1 MHAPIESLKKNIIVM
16 LVFVLPSTELIIS
29 FQESDYTATED
40 SIKVH
45 VCAVVVNGSIAENF
59 GTVEVNVLAAGGTAT
74 RKNVNIV
81 VLVDCVSSTIINFL
95 SASVYVSYS
104 KINLNPHPHT
114 HMHTHIA
121 TFTQASKGFRY

>member
-1 MHAPIESLKKNIIVM
+1 MHAPFVSLKNVIVM
-16 LVFVLPSTELIIS
+16 LVFVLPSTELIIG

-81 VLVDCVSSTIINFL
+81 VLVDCVSSTVINFL

>member
-1 MHAPIESLKKNIIVM
+1 M
-16 LVFVLPSTELIIS
+16 LVFVLPSTELIIG
-29 FQESDYTATED
+29 FQESDYTAIED
-40 SIKVH
+40 SIKVQ

-81 VLVDCVSSTIINFL
+81 VLVDCVSSTIINL
-95 SASVYVSYS
+95 SSASVYVGYS

-114 HMHTHIA
+114 HMHTHTHSHPHPSKQGFQILA
-121 TFTQASKGFRY
+121 TM